1 MVLINAE
8 RARERSG
15 CAVEQ
20 LGAFPSSIEAG
31 GESKVKKRQE
41 RKEGRGIGIVGRGVN
56 IVRY

>member
-1 MVLINAE
+1 M
-8 RARERSG
+8 R
-15 CAVEQ
+15 VEQ